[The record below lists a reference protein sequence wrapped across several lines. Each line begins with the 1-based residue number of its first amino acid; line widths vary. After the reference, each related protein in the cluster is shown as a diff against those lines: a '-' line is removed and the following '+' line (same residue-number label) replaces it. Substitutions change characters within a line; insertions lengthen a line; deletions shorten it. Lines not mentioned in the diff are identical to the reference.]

1 MGGQANYPTSLD
13 DNTSLYDVVDGV
25 TAITAAHHNNMKE
38 AIKAIETKIGIN
50 LTTSATAIDYRLGSP
65 TDSHRHDGAQDQ
77 GRSINPTTVL
87 VPSGGHPS
95 GLSLYDHL
103 MSVGLHTATAIA
115 GTGIASAIGNNVIF
129 VPTQAAIVATGMAS
143 AYSPLGIFVPTLIAT
158 GIASAYAGNGI
169 FVPTQVPR
177 HIVPWYFQGSLANGA
192 SLGPP
197 MAMGRT
203 MQLESVAVR
212 MRRAPSGAT
221 TAMDINI
228 GPTSLWQASQGNR
241 PIFAPGALSYDHAS
255 SNLVTYPSGALIA
268 VDVDAVGSN
277 DPGQDVSILFVFK
290 E

>member
-1 MGGQANYPTSLD
+1 
-13 DNTSLYDVVDGV
+13 VDSV

-38 AIKAIETKIGIN
+38 AIKAIETKLGIN
-50 LTTSATAIDYRLGSP
+50 LTTSATAIEYRLGSP
-65 TDSHRHDGAQDQ
+65 TNSHRHDGAQEQ
-77 GRSINPTTVL
+77 GRQLNPTVIM

-115 GTGIASAIGNNVIF
+115 GTGIASMIGNNVIF
-129 VPTQAAIVATGMAS
+129 VPTQTAQTPIVATGMAS
-143 AYSPLGIFVPTLIAT
+143 AYSPVGIFVPTLVAT
-158 GIASAYAGNGI
+158 GIASAYIGNGI

-197 MAMGRT
+197 MAIGRT
-203 MQLESVAVR
+203 MQIESVAVR

-228 GPTSLWQASQGNR
+228 GPTSLWQATQDAR